1 MNILNIMNFLNF
13 LNNMNYDVEA
23 EKSHLP
29 AIIFVECFVSIH
41 MTVFVLKP
49 LSKMIS
55 KDNSKIVFYILFG
68 IRAAVLI
75 YCDIIGYYGIAI
87 IDFLAIFVGT
97 FIIIPLL
104 RKITGT
110 NRSSGHEI
118 DDFYIQ
124 NRKSTIYRI
133 NGHDIYKSPI
143 TDRSDDPDFHMRP
156 VTDISDDPET
166 AGPVSTFVMIKCD
179 ICGDKYPITYKYCP
193 GCGSLLTGNIVN
205 EENDGTGGTDN
216 YIN

>member
-1 MNILNIMNFLNF
+1 MNILNIMNFLNFLNF

-23 EKSHLP
+23 EKLPLP

-55 KDNSKIVFYILFG
+55 KDNSKIVLYILFG
-68 IRAAVLI
+68 IRAAILI
-75 YCDIIGYYGIAI
+75 YCDIIGYYEIAI

-104 RKITGT
+104 GKITRT
-110 NRSSGHEI
+110 NIDRRSNQVI
-118 DDFYIQ
+118 DDEYIDK
-124 NRKSTIYRI
+124 NKSSYYGI
-133 NGHDIYKSPI
+133 NSQSFCKNP
-143 TDRSDDPDFHMRP
+143 T
-156 VTDISDDPET
+156 TDISDDNEPD
-166 AGPVSTFVMIKCD
+166 ASVSSSVMIKCD

-193 GCGSLLTGNIVN
+193 SCGALLTGNIVN
-205 EENDGTGGTDN
+205 EENDGTDGTDGTDN
-216 YIN
+216 YID